1 MKVRRQ
7 KKNAKAASVG
17 SAALNL
23 IRGRFTHGR
32 IPEVEAFTASLP
44 FDRRLFRHD
53 IRGSIAHAQM
63 LAKAGL
69 LKAGE
74 LRAIVVG
81 LERIENE
88 IARERFNFDIAD
100 EDIHLA
106 IERRLIALIGE
117 PGRKLHTGRSR
128 NDQVA
133 LDMRLYLRD
142 EIAGVIALVAELR
155 AVLIRLARRHV
166 ATIMPGYTHLQ
177 RAQPVTLA
185 HHLLAYIEMLG
196 RDRERF
202 EQAAVRTAVM
212 PLGAGALAGTTLPLD
227 RRMVARA
234 LGFKT
239 ITANSMD
246 AVSDRDFVVDFLSA
260 AALTQVH
267 LSRMSEEI
275 ILWTTTEFGF
285 AALPDEF
292 STGSSMMPQKKNP
305 DLLELIRGKTGR
317 IIGDLVAM
325 LTVLKGLPLAYNSD
339 LQEDKERV
347 FDALDALKP
356 AFDLMAKLWPK
367 LRFDAKRMRA
377 AAGGFALATDLAEY
391 LVIHGTP
398 FRRAHEIVGAIVRE
412 TAEAGMTLEDL
423 GIAELATAF
432 QCVWRRRDR
441 DSSSRELGRAAYDRR
456 RSGAVHR
463 QAPPQGARI
472 SMNRETNRAKWLT
485 FVLAIAGL
493 ASALFLACGVKS
505 QPIPPEA
512 ARPEKIASLEAANA
526 KEGIRLTWDRPE
538 NYAGGAKM
546 KDLGGF
552 SITRTQEGKPSEKIG
567 DIQVHDEGRFQVQRT
582 FTFIDGATVM
592 GKTYHYQVTSS
603 TTDGYVS
610 EPSNDVTI
618 VRKAASAPPNPETFV
633 VPTPV
638 PIQ

>member
-1 MKVRRQ
+1 VKVRRSR
-7 KKNAKAASVG
+7 KKNANAAPVG
-17 SAALNL
+17 AAARNL
-23 IRGRFTHGR
+23 IRGRFARGR
-32 IPEVEAFTASLP
+32 LPEVEAFTASLP

-53 IRGSIAHAQM
+53 IRGSIAHARM
-63 LAKAGL
+63 LEKAGL

-74 LRAIVVG
+74 VRAIVGG
-81 LERIENE
+81 LERIESE
-88 IARERFNFDIAD
+88 IADGRFKFDIAD

-106 IERRLIALIGE
+106 VERRLIALIGE

-142 EIAGVIALVAELR
+142 EIAAVIALVAGLR
-155 AVLIRLARRHV
+155 AVLIRLAKRHV

-185 HHLLAYIEMLG
+185 HHLLAYVEMLG
-196 RDRERF
+196 RDRERL
-202 EQAAVRTAVM
+202 EQSAERTAIM

-234 LGFKT
+234 LGFKA

-267 LSRMSEEI
+267 LSRMSEEM
-275 ILWTTTEFGF
+275 ILWTSTEFGF

-317 IIGDLVAM
+317 VIGDLVAM

-356 AFDLMAKLWPK
+356 ALGLLAKFWPK
-367 LRFDAKRMRA
+367 LRFDAKRMRS

-391 LVIHGTP
+391 LVSRGIP

-412 TAEAGMTLEDL
+412 TADAGRTLEDL
-423 GIAELATAF
+423 STAELRRYSSAF
-432 QCVWRRRDR
+432 GTDAVAILRAENSVARRTIEGGPAPSAVKRR
-441 DSSSRELGRAAYDRR
+441 LKELGRR
-456 RSGAVHR
+456 
-463 QAPPQGARI
+463 
-472 SMNRETNRAKWLT
+472 
-485 FVLAIAGL
+485 
-493 ASALFLACGVKS
+493 
-505 QPIPPEA
+505 
-512 ARPEKIASLEAANA
+512 
-526 KEGIRLTWDRPE
+526 
-538 NYAGGAKM
+538 
-546 KDLGGF
+546 
-552 SITRTQEGKPSEKIG
+552 
-567 DIQVHDEGRFQVQRT
+567 
-582 FTFIDGATVM
+582 
-592 GKTYHYQVTSS
+592 
-603 TTDGYVS
+603 
-610 EPSNDVTI
+610 
-618 VRKAASAPPNPETFV
+618 
-633 VPTPV
+633 
-638 PIQ
+638 

>member
-1 MKVRRQ
+1 VKVRCQ
-7 KKNAKAASVG
+7 NK
-17 SAALNL
+17 NL
-23 IRGRFTHGR
+23 IRGRFARGR
-32 IPEVEAFTASLP
+32 LPEVESFTASLP

-63 LAKAGL
+63 LAKIGL

-74 LRAIVVG
+74 MRSIVGG

-88 IARERFNFDIAD
+88 IERGQFKFDIAD

-128 NDQVA
+128 NDQIA

-142 EIAGVIALVAELR
+142 EIAGVVALVAELR
-155 AVLIRLARRHV
+155 ATLIRLARRHV
-166 ATIMPGYTHLQ
+166 TTIMSGYTHMQ

-185 HHLLAYIEMLG
+185 HHLLAYVEMLG

-202 EQAAVRTAVM
+202 EQAASRTAVM

-234 LGFKT
+234 LGFKA
-239 ITANSMD
+239 ITVNSMD

-260 AALTQVH
+260 AALAQVH

-275 ILWTTTEFGF
+275 ILWTSTEFGF

-317 IIGDLVAM
+317 VIGDLVAM

-347 FDALDALKP
+347 FDAVDALKP
-356 AFDLMAKLWPK
+356 ALDLLGKFWPK
-367 LRFDAKRMRA
+367 LRFDTKRMRA

-391 LVIHGTP
+391 LVSRGMA
-398 FRRAHEIVGAIVRE
+398 FREAHEIVGAIVRE

-423 GIAELATAF
+423 SLNELRRHSSAFGADAITMLRAENSVA
-432 QCVWRRRDR
+432 RRTIEGGPAPSTVKRR
-441 DSSSRELGRAAYDRR
+441 LKELGRR
-456 RSGAVHR
+456 
-463 QAPPQGARI
+463 
-472 SMNRETNRAKWLT
+472 
-485 FVLAIAGL
+485 
-493 ASALFLACGVKS
+493 
-505 QPIPPEA
+505 
-512 ARPEKIASLEAANA
+512 
-526 KEGIRLTWDRPE
+526 
-538 NYAGGAKM
+538 
-546 KDLGGF
+546 
-552 SITRTQEGKPSEKIG
+552 
-567 DIQVHDEGRFQVQRT
+567 
-582 FTFIDGATVM
+582 
-592 GKTYHYQVTSS
+592 
-603 TTDGYVS
+603 
-610 EPSNDVTI
+610 
-618 VRKAASAPPNPETFV
+618 
-633 VPTPV
+633 
-638 PIQ
+638 

>member
-1 MKVRRQ
+1 MRRSQ
-7 KKNAKAASVG
+7 K
-17 SAALNL
+17 NL
-23 IRGRFTHGR
+23 IRGRFARGR
-32 IPEVEAFTASLP
+32 LPEVEAFTASLP

-53 IRGSIAHAQM
+53 IRGSVAHAQM

-69 LKAGE
+69 LKPHD
-74 LRAIVVG
+74 LRAIVGG

-88 IARERFNFDIAD
+88 IANGRFKFDIAD

-106 IERRLIALIGE
+106 IERRLIALISE

-133 LDMRLYLRD
+133 LDVRLFLRE
-142 EIAGVIALVAELR
+142 EIAAVISLVGELR
-155 AVLIRLARRHV
+155 ATLIRLARRHV
-166 ATIMPGYTHLQ
+166 TTVMPGYTHLQ

-185 HHLLAYIEMLG
+185 HHLLAYVEMLG

-202 EQAAVRTAVM
+202 EQAAARTAVM

-234 LGFKT
+234 LGFKA

-275 ILWTTTEFGF
+275 ILWTSAEFGF

-317 IIGDLVAM
+317 VIGDLVAM

-356 AFDLMAKLWPK
+356 ALGLLAKLWPM
-367 LRFDAKRMRA
+367 LRFDLKRMRA

-391 LVIHGTP
+391 LVSHGTA
-398 FRRAHEIVGAIVRE
+398 FRQAHEIVGAIVRE
-412 TAEAGMTLEDL
+412 TAEAGRTLEDL
-423 GIAELATAF
+423 SIDDLRRHSSVFGADAIAMLRAENSVA
-432 QCVWRRRDR
+432 RRTIEGGPAPSTVKRR
-441 DSSSRELGRAAYDRR
+441 LKELGRR
-456 RSGAVHR
+456 
-463 QAPPQGARI
+463 
-472 SMNRETNRAKWLT
+472 
-485 FVLAIAGL
+485 
-493 ASALFLACGVKS
+493 
-505 QPIPPEA
+505 
-512 ARPEKIASLEAANA
+512 
-526 KEGIRLTWDRPE
+526 
-538 NYAGGAKM
+538 
-546 KDLGGF
+546 
-552 SITRTQEGKPSEKIG
+552 
-567 DIQVHDEGRFQVQRT
+567 
-582 FTFIDGATVM
+582 
-592 GKTYHYQVTSS
+592 
-603 TTDGYVS
+603 
-610 EPSNDVTI
+610 
-618 VRKAASAPPNPETFV
+618 
-633 VPTPV
+633 
-638 PIQ
+638 

>member
-1 MKVRRQ
+1 VKARRQ
-7 KKNAKAASVG
+7 KKNVKAVPVKVAS
-17 SAALNL
+17 SNL
-23 IRGRFTHGR
+23 IRGRFARGR
-32 IPEVEAFTASLP
+32 IPEAEAFTASLP

-69 LKAGE
+69 LRASE
-74 LRAIVVG
+74 SRAIVVG
-81 LERIENE
+81 LERIETE
-88 IARERFNFDIAD
+88 IGNGRFHFDIAD

-133 LDMRLYLRD
+133 LDLRLFLRD
-142 EIAGVIALVAELR
+142 ELAAVIALLIGLR
-155 AVLIRLARRHV
+155 AVLIRLAHRHV

-185 HHLLAYIEMLG
+185 HHLLAYVEMLG

-202 EQAAVRTAVM
+202 EQAAARTAIM

-234 LGFKT
+234 LGFKA

-275 ILWTTTEFGF
+275 ILWTTAEFGF

-317 IIGDLVAM
+317 VIGDLVAM
-325 LTVLKGLPLAYNSD
+325 LTILKGLPLAYNSD

-356 AFDLMAKLWPK
+356 ALDLLAKFWPMLQFDT
-367 LRFDAKRMRA
+367 RRMRA

-391 LVIHGTP
+391 LVGRGTA
-398 FRRAHEIVGAIVRE
+398 FRQAHEIVGAIVRE
-412 TAEAGMTLEDL
+412 TAAAGKTLEDL
-423 GIAELATAF
+423 SIVELQRHSTAF
-432 QCVWRRRDR
+432 GADAIALLRAENSVARRTIEGGPAPSTVKRR
-441 DSSSRELGRAAYDRR
+441 LKELGRR
-456 RSGAVHR
+456 
-463 QAPPQGARI
+463 
-472 SMNRETNRAKWLT
+472 
-485 FVLAIAGL
+485 
-493 ASALFLACGVKS
+493 
-505 QPIPPEA
+505 
-512 ARPEKIASLEAANA
+512 
-526 KEGIRLTWDRPE
+526 
-538 NYAGGAKM
+538 
-546 KDLGGF
+546 
-552 SITRTQEGKPSEKIG
+552 
-567 DIQVHDEGRFQVQRT
+567 
-582 FTFIDGATVM
+582 
-592 GKTYHYQVTSS
+592 
-603 TTDGYVS
+603 
-610 EPSNDVTI
+610 
-618 VRKAASAPPNPETFV
+618 
-633 VPTPV
+633 
-638 PIQ
+638 